1 MECIQSFYVFS
12 NKISFQQFCY
22 FLKFELKNSF
32 LFFSGIQM
40 LRETERNRKPIFFEG
55 GRAALVQFVNLAF
68 DTFFNGPFL
77 YLPNL
82 NE

>member
-40 LRETERNRKPIFFEG
+40 LTETGSQFFLG
-55 GRAALVQFVNLAF
+55 GRASLVQFVNLAF